1 MDNALFL
8 RAHAISS
15 RFLGLFPFPGKVI
28 VHQVR
33 HAVDHLMQ
41 VLQLLFLHSLG
52 VILLM
57 HLVLQ
62 FY

>member
-1 MDNALFL
+1 MHYFYEPMLFL
-8 RAHAISS
+8 HV
-15 RFLGLFPFPGKVI
+15 FLGLFQFLGKVI

-33 HAVDHLMQ
+33 HDVDHLMQ
-41 VLQLLFLHSLG
+41 VLQLIFLHSLG

-57 HLVLQ
+57 PLVLQ